1 MEPATA
7 LETVQAIH
15 DAGMVA
21 TADLVAEL
29 QSSTHEDAH
38 AALEVLVQQ
47 GRLYSSRVTAGG
59 VEPGQQNYM
68 FTSYVPLVA

>member
-7 LETVQAIH
+7 LETVRAIH

-21 TADLVAEL
+21 TVELVAEL
-29 QSSTHEDAH
+29 QSATLEDAH
-38 AALEVLVQQ
+38 AALEVLVVE
-47 GRLYSSRVTAGG
+47 GRLYSSHVRAGE
-59 VEPGQQNYM
+59 VESGQQNYT